1 MSIQGKE
8 LFENN
13 MLDPLLFRD
22 HFLETKYFLETNI
35 FILLLLKEIL
45 MVQYKI

>member
-22 HFLETKYFLETNI
+22 QVLSRDKHFHSVVAEGNFNGS
-35 FILLLLKEIL
+35 
-45 MVQYKI
+45 V